1 MVRDQIEAKLT
12 ALMWAFFA
20 KLGIEDKMLALAR
33 GETVTFDTYGLLTG
47 HKRFALNLEMFGKG
61 HLAQPGAD
69 RGQVGFQTVLAV
81 VSVFVL
87 AMVAVV
93 VADNL
98 DSSIGTPSNTALS
111 TAQNDIITGFGDMAS
126 LIGTLFIIAIVV
138 VIIFQIRRVN

>member
-1 MVRDQIEAKLT
+1 MLSLLKKAFNQGVSDARDE
-12 ALMWAFFA
+12 W
-20 KLGIEDKMLALAR
+20 
-33 GETVTFDTYGLLTG
+33 
-47 HKRFALNLEMFGKG
+47 HSS
-61 HLAQPGAD
+61 D